1 MPDLAPPL
9 SIPLISS
16 NALVCYA
23 LREGVNKKKTINW
36 KLTVGGGGVLTPS
49 LYKIMY
55 NPCSLDVDV
64 EIGTV
69 AYNTDSY
76 VGAFNRS
83 TGTNIIGELDFNR
96 GLNGN
101 IKVE

>member
-1 MPDLAPPL
+1 
-9 SIPLISS
+9 
-16 NALVCYA
+16 
-23 LREGVNKKKTINW
+23 
-36 KLTVGGGGVLTPS
+36 
-49 LYKIMY
+49 MY
-55 NPCSLDVDV
+55 NPFSLDVDV

-101 IKVE
+101 IKVEQFLTWKIINPYTVQI